1 MRDATGGTAQRIDLP
16 IPPAGV
22 AAVTPL
28 DKAELTKLKA
38 LEVFGLSSHAD
49 FTHDLEDA
57 DPLGG
62 GKDLSQDFA
71 GNRQLFP
78 SEPALP
84 HAVGVQDAERAVTVA
99 DVETDGKGI
108 EEPAEDD
115 EGIRLRRCLKNGGE
129 CIQCRLRLLH
139 LANNP

>member
-1 MRDATGGTAQRIDLP
+1 MGDATGGTAQRIDLP

-49 FTHDLEDA
+49 FTHAIEDA

-62 GKDLSQDFA
+62 GKDLSQGLA

-84 HAVGVQDAERAVTVA
+84 HPLGLQDAERDVTVA
-99 DVETDGKGI
+99 DVEADRQRI
-108 EEPAEDD
+108 EEPTEDD
-115 EGIRLRRCLKNGGE
+115 KGVRLRRCLHHRWE
-129 CIQCRLRLLH
+129 RLLG
-139 LANNP
+139 